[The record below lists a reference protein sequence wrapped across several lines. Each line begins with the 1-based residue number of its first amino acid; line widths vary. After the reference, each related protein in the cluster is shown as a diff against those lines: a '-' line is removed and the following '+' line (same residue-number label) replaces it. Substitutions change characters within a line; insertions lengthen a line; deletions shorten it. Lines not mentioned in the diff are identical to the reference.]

1 MRMMCV
7 LELLCSDA
15 TAHIKR
21 TGALRGSGAE
31 PHVREEGVPY
41 ASPPGIPSPSQRLC
55 LALLLPVPCF
65 FFPLTFTIESPVSSY
80 PSCF

>member
-1 MRMMCV
+1 VRMMCV
-7 LELLCSDA
+7 LELGAPSPKAGSDSDA

-41 ASPPGIPSPSQRLC
+41 ASRKQWSLDAFALPLPSPVR
-55 LALLLPVPCF
+55 
-65 FFPLTFTIESPVSSY
+65 
-80 PSCF
+80 